1 VKQLRIAILLGIF
14 TSIPSALPSQQQPT
28 AASEISASG
37 SAEIR
42 ATPDHAVIL
51 TTVETRDRLATT
63 ATTSNGTTVNAI
75 MQALRKAGLPA
86 SAVSTSNF
94 SVDQYFPPR
103 YDPREAQVPDG
114 FITRTTIRAET
125 DNVGLVSA
133 LIDAALSAGATRIGV
148 SFSSSRLADAR
159 RIGLEAAFNAAKSD
173 AISLAQAAGGTLGR
187 LLVVSPNGS
196 SPATLFR
203 SASELNGMVP
213 GAIITSSAMMS
224 PPPPTNVISS
234 VIVSARWEFLPA
246 GSR

>member
-1 VKQLRIAILLGIF
+1 VKQLRIAILLGVL
-14 TSIPSALPSQQQPT
+14 TSIPSALRAQQQPT

-42 ATPDHAVIL
+42 ATPDHAVIM

-86 SAVSTSNF
+86 SAVGASNF

-103 YDPREAQVPDG
+103 FDPREAQIPDG

-133 LIDAALSAGATRIGV
+133 LIDAALAAGATRIGV
-148 SFSSSRLADAR
+148 QFASSKLQDAR
-159 RIGLEAAFNAAKSD
+159 RTGLNAAFVAAKAD
-173 AISLAQAAGGTLGR
+173 AAALAQAAGGTLGR
-187 LLVVSPNGS
+187 LLSLSPNGA
-196 SPATLFR
+196 SPAAFAR
-203 SASELNGMVP
+203 SSVDYIGIAGGIATSGMP
-213 GAIITSSAMMS
+213 TAIIA
-224 PPPPTNVISS
+224 PGNLISS